1 MEKMIRDIVDADREA
16 RLRLLEKQK
25 EKDNIQSLIRQERES
40 IKAKYQQDAQARI
53 QKKREELEE
62 QLSQQKKI
70 EDERYEKTSAQ
81 LQQHTEHGTPHT
93 QVQQTICKTA
103 PYSPPYFL
111 GQWQQVRSHSLAS
124 SSAPRVGCHIF
135 SEQSAQ

>member
-53 QKKREELEE
+53 QKKREELED

-81 LQQHTEHGTPHT
+81 LQQQFDRSRETWIRKLVAHCLEATE
-93 QVQQTICKTA
+93 
-103 PYSPPYFL
+103 
-111 GQWQQVRSHSLAS
+111 R
-124 SSAPRVGCHIF
+124 
-135 SEQSAQ
+135 

>member
-25 EKDNIQSLIRQERES
+25 EKDNIQSLIREERES
-40 IKAKYQQDAQARI
+40 IKAKYLQDAKERVR
-53 QKKREELEE
+53 KKREELEE

-81 LQQHTEHGTPHT
+81 LQQQFDGSREE
-93 QVQQTICKTA
+93 
-103 PYSPPYFL
+103 
-111 GQWQQVRSHSLAS
+111 WVRKLVTHCLDAD
-124 SSAPRVGCHIF
+124 
-135 SEQSAQ
+135 